1 MECWLKEGPSTRIV
15 WLYEGPAKGAALG
28 FSVSVEEGVIK
39 YTCKNCFK
47 RDFWNLYKQ
56 GINYIQEIFYRE
68 MSSV

>member
-1 MECWLKEGPSTRIV
+1 MKD
-15 WLYEGPAKGAALG
+15 PAKGAALG

-56 GINYIQEIFYRE
+56 GINYIQ
-68 MSSV
+68 